1 MSAAGEA
8 VISRFTE
15 PGTDTD
21 SCVES
26 AIIASAVAMPAPLS
40 KIQRVSGT
48 AAMTTIGLPYPD
60 FEGTVIFIPT
70 AAFTGATGGA
80 AATTLAAPIGLAFTA
95 VVGKALYLT
104 FIRVTGLWYPSY
116 VA

>member
-1 MSAAGEA
+1 MSAAAEA
-8 VISRFTE
+8 VRSKFDS

-21 SCVES
+21 SCTTADV
-26 AIIASAVAMPAPLS
+26 ASAVAMPAPLAA
-40 KIQRVSGT
+40 IQRVSGT
-48 AAMTTIGLPYPD
+48 AAMTTIGLPWPD
-60 FEGTVIFIPT
+60 FEGQVHFIPT

-95 VVGKALYLT
+95 VVGKVLTLT
-104 FIRVTGLWYPSY
+104 FLRSTGLWYPNY

>member
-1 MSAAGEA
+1 MSAAGEQVA
-8 VISRFTE
+8 SKFSE
-15 PGTDTD
+15 PGID
-21 SCVES
+21 SDPISTGDV
-26 AIIASAVAMPAPLS
+26 ASAVAMPAPLA

-80 AATTLAAPIGLAFTA
+80 AATNLAAPIGLAFTA
-95 VVGKALYLT
+95 VVGKALHLT
-104 FIRVTGLWYPSY
+104 FLRSTGLWYPSY